1 MTDVVIRPITVDDDM
16 EAQLDL
22 GQRAF
27 GIYSAGQRASWS
39 YVAGLRAGQ
48 GLFLGAFAGGAPA
61 GAAMIHDMRQWWLG
75 RAVPVAG
82 IASVKVAPEYRGGGI
97 GRRLMTAL
105 LDAAAE
111 RGYPLSALYPATM
124 PIYRSL
130 GWELAG
136 GKYVATV
143 PARSL
148 RTLVAPDP
156 AARRR
161 CRRRRRRPD
170 SPGAAQIRRAGPDDA
185 AEVIAVIGRAH
196 QAARDAGPLTWD
208 EGPTRQ
214 WLSRPDLYS
223 YLAGDDGYAAYRWDA
238 DGHANLLVERVH
250 AVTPESLR
258 ALWSVIASHSSVAR
272 TVTALTAPNDPFWWL
287 TAERDATISK
297 RSMWM
302 LRVVDA
308 PAAIAARG
316 FPPAVSVSVP
326 LEVHDQARPANAGR
340 WQLTVADGKGAL
352 VSAGAVG
359 KPTPPSRRPGPSRRR
374 RRPAH
379 DRRPRPGG
387 AVRGHA
393 GRHAPAVRP
402 GVGRH
407 PGRRRRPRRG
417 LRRDG
422 LHGGRLLITRR
433 RNLWIGRDIDL

>member
-1 MTDVVIRPITVDDDM
+1 VDDVVIRPLTVDDDM

-27 GIYSAGQRASWS
+27 GIYSAGQRAGWS

-48 GLFLGAFAGGAPA
+48 GLFLGAFVGGVPA
-61 GAAMIHDMRQWWLG
+61 GAAMIHDLRQWWLG
-75 RAVPVAG
+75 RAIPCAG
-82 IASVKVAPEYRGGGI
+82 VASVKVAPEYRGGGI

-105 LDAAAE
+105 LDAVAD

-136 GKYVATV
+136 GKYEATI

-148 RTLVAPDP
+148 RTFVPPD
-156 AARRR
+156 AAAQAGGALAGG
-161 CRRRRRRPD
+161 
-170 SPGAAQIRRAGPDDA
+170 PGAFGTGVAGAQAAEPEIRRADSGDT

-208 EGPTRQ
+208 EGPAGQ

-223 YLAGDDGYAAYRWDA
+223 YLAGDDGFAAYRWSGE
-238 DGHANLLVERVH
+238 GHANLLVERVH
-250 AVTPESLR
+250 AATPQALR
-258 ALWSVIASHSSVAR
+258 ALWSVIASNSSVAR

-287 TAERDATISK
+287 TAERDATITK

-302 LRVVDA
+302 LRVVDG

-326 LEVHDQARPANAGR
+326 VEIHDRARPANSGH

-352 VSAGAVG
+352 IENGAVG
-359 KPTPPSRRPGPSRRR
+359 SGEPSASALPLTVGARGLAALYAGTPVAALRLSGLAS
-374 RRPAH
+374 
-379 DRRPRPGG
+379 GG
-387 AVRGHA
+387 APDDDAALDAAFAATPYMV
-393 GRHAPAVRP
+393 
-402 GVGRH
+402 
-407 PGRRRRPRRG
+407 
-417 LRRDG
+417 D
-422 LHGGRLLITRR
+422 
-433 RNLWIGRDIDL
+433 DF